1 MSSNPAG
8 RKESLYL
15 AMLLKQSRKI
25 NIHSQLSKIG
35 QIVKQSSMKG
45 RKLLLGEVA
54 ETVNTD
60 QDIN

>member
-8 RKESLYL
+8 RKDMFFR
-15 AMLLKQSRKI
+15 ARLLKQSRKI
-25 NIHSQLSKIG
+25 SIHSQPSKIG

-45 RKLLLGEVA
+45 RKLILGEVA

-60 QDIN
+60 QGIN

>member
-8 RKESLYL
+8 RKDMFFW
-15 AMLLKQSRKI
+15 ARLLKQSRKI
-25 NIHSQLSKIG
+25 NIHSQPSKIG

-45 RKLLLGEVA
+45 RKLILGEVA